1 MKRKII
7 AWLTAA
13 AVVAGMMPGMA
24 MPVFA
29 SGGTAVNGSDAL
41 AALGIDTS
49 IAPDGFDENFARRNQ
64 RSINGPPRNDSI
76 PYQLPLAVQH
86 RKNKHLLFFMP
97 QCFHIIFCDRS
108 RVMKGNRFGNPRP

>member
-49 IAPDGFDENFARRNQ
+49 IAPEGFDENDSVSNPYGRSTIEVTPVKELYTVGMSKKPLGSDDQ
-64 RSINGPPRNDSI
+64 RTYNTGEKDKIEVGETKTD
-76 PYQLPLAVQH
+76 H
-86 RKNKHLLFFMP
+86 DTK
-97 QCFHIIFCDRS
+97 
-108 RVMKGNRFGNPRP
+108 

>member
-49 IAPDGFDENFARRNQ
+49 IAP
-64 RSINGPPRNDSI
+64 
-76 PYQLPLAVQH
+76 
-86 RKNKHLLFFMP
+86 
-97 QCFHIIFCDRS
+97 
-108 RVMKGNRFGNPRP
+108 